1 MVGNDPSVHGGIT
14 QVIGQIRAHDWAASE
29 IHVDFIP
36 TYIASGRLRQIVF
49 YLSAMRRIRRALR
62 TDPPQLVHIH
72 MSFRGSYV
80 RKNNVRALCR
90 RFGVP
95 YVLHLHGSQFEVWYD
110 ALGERR
116 KKGIRRMLRDADA
129 VIVMG
134 ERWQKI
140 VRRIEP
146 AAKAVIIRN
155 AVRIPQMSSS
165 GTSFLNPEAPSSGAS
180 FRDPEASSSGK
191 AFCDAGATSDGAARR
206 TPKERFQVLFLGVLI
221 PRKGVQDILEAARLL
236 KESGRIGS
244 LHFVIAGTGEEEE
257 RLRETARTFALQD
270 AVTFAG
276 WAEGEEKEKLL
287 CTSQALVLPSRREG
301 LPVAVLEALA
311 HGLPVI
317 ASDVGDT
324 AEAVRDGETGYLIA
338 PGDVQMLAQRLLD
351 LSSDPVR
358 YERMS
363 RAARRLAET
372 EFSEERLYRQLEA
385 CWRATGGG
393 GA

>member
-1 MVGNDPSVHGGIT
+1 MAGERVSLHVLMVGNDPSVHGGIT
-14 QVIGQIRAHDWAASE
+14 QVIGQIRAHDWAASD

-36 TYIASGRLRQIVF
+36 TYIESGRLRQIVF
-49 YLSAMRRIRRALR
+49 YLNALRRIGRALR
-62 TDPPQLVHIH
+62 TDPPQMVHIH

-80 RKNNVRALCR
+80 RKNNVRALCL

-95 YVLHLHGSQFEVWYD
+95 YVLHLHGSQFEVWYR

-116 KKGIRRMLRDADA
+116 KKGVRRILREAAA

-134 ERWQKI
+134 ERWQEI
-140 VRRIEP
+140 IRRIEP
-146 AAKAVIIRN
+146 AAKTVIIRN

-165 GTSFLNPEAPSSGAS
+165 G
-180 FRDPEASSSGK
+180 
-191 AFCDAGATSDGAARR
+191 AARR
-206 TPKERFQVLFLGVLI
+206 APEERFQVLFLGMLI
-221 PRKGVQDILEAARLL
+221 PRKGVQDIPEAARLL
-236 KESGRIGS
+236 KESGRIGG
-244 LHFVIAGTGEEEE
+244 LQFVIAGTGAEKE
-257 RLRETARTFALQD
+257 RLRA
-270 AVTFAG
+270 AVRAFGLEDVITFAG
-276 WAEGEEKEKLL
+276 WVDGEEKEALL
-287 CTSQALVLPSRREG
+287 CASQVLVLPSRQEG

-338 PGDVQMLAQRLLD
+338 PGDVQMLSHRLWD
-351 LSSDPVR
+351 LSSDPER

-385 CWRATGGG
+385 CWRDTGGSKRCG
-393 GA
+393 IR

>member
-49 YLSAMRRIRRALR
+49 YLSALRRIRRALR

-90 RFGVP
+90 RFRVP

-116 KKGIRRMLRDADA
+116 KKGVRRMLRDADA

-134 ERWQKI
+134 ERWQEI
-140 VRRIEP
+140 VRRVEP

-165 GTSFLNPEAPSSGAS
+165 GEAFRDPEAPSSGAS
-180 FRDPEASSSGK
+180 FRDPEASSSG
-191 AFCDAGATSDGAARR
+191 AAC
-206 TPKERFQVLFLGVLI
+206 TGLKERFQVLFLGVLI

-244 LHFVIAGTGEEEE
+244 LHFVIAGTGAEEE
-257 RLRETARTFALQD
+257 RLRETVRAFSLQD

-287 CTSQALVLPSRREG
+287 CTSQALVLPSRLEG

-372 EFSEERLYRQLEA
+372 EFSEERLYQQLEA

>member
-49 YLSAMRRIRRALR
+49 YLSALRRIRRALR

-90 RFGVP
+90 RFRVP

-116 KKGIRRMLRDADA
+116 KKGVRRMLRDADA

-134 ERWQKI
+134 ERWQEI

-155 AVRIPQMSSS
+155 AVRTPQMSSS
-165 GTSFLNPEAPSSGAS
+165 GEAFRDPEAPSSGAS
-180 FRDPEASSSGK
+180 FRDPEASSSG
-191 AFCDAGATSDGAARR
+191 AAC
-206 TPKERFQVLFLGVLI
+206 TGLKERFQVLFLGVLI

-244 LHFVIAGTGEEEE
+244 LHFVIAGTGAEEE
-257 RLRETARTFALQD
+257 RLRETVRAFSLQD

-372 EFSEERLYRQLEA
+372 EFSEERLYQQLEA

>member
-49 YLSAMRRIRRALR
+49 YLSALRRIRRALR

-116 KKGIRRMLRDADA
+116 KKGVRRMLRDADA

-134 ERWQKI
+134 ERWQEI

-155 AVRIPQMSSS
+155 AVRTPQMSSS
-165 GTSFLNPEAPSSGAS
+165 GEAFRDPEAPSSGAS
-180 FRDPEASSSGK
+180 FRDPEASSSG
-191 AFCDAGATSDGAARR
+191 AAC
-206 TPKERFQVLFLGVLI
+206 TGLKERFQVLFLGVLI

-244 LHFVIAGTGEEEE
+244 LHFVIAGTGAEEE
-257 RLRETARTFALQD
+257 RLRETVRAFSLQD

>member
-1 MVGNDPSVHGGIT
+1 MTGKQGRLHVLMVGNDPSVHGGIT

-49 YLSAMRRIRRALR
+49 YLSALRRIRRALR

-116 KKGIRRMLRDADA
+116 KKGVRRMLRDADA

-134 ERWQKI
+134 ERWQEI

-155 AVRIPQMSSS
+155 AVRTPQMSSS
-165 GTSFLNPEAPSSGAS
+165 GEAFRDPEAPSSGAS
-180 FRDPEASSSGK
+180 FRDPEASSSG
-191 AFCDAGATSDGAARR
+191 AAC
-206 TPKERFQVLFLGVLI
+206 TGLKERFQVLFLGVLI

-244 LHFVIAGTGEEEE
+244 LHFVIAGTGAEEE
-257 RLRETARTFALQD
+257 RLRETVRAFSLQD